1 MDAAMFVV
9 GYSYQISLTAGN
21 PFINHINT
29 SIFFSYSI
37 TYISEPTQNKKIILV
52 LRKDDWN
59 FGGKLAKVWVG
70 LCYLGA
76 KF

>member
-52 LRKDDWN
+52 LRKDD
-59 FGGKLAKVWVG
+59 
-70 LCYLGA
+70 
-76 KF
+76 